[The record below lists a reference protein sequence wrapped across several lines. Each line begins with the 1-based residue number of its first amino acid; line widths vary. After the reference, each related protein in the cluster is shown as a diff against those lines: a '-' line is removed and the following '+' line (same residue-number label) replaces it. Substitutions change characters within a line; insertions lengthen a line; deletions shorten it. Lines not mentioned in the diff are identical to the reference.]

1 MNAKKLYLGIDAGSV
16 SVNTVLVDE
25 MGALV
30 ARDYRRTRGMVIE
43 TIRGA
48 VADIH
53 RSLADGAVIA
63 GCGTTGSGRVL
74 AASLVGADL
83 VKNEITAHTAAGL
96 AFNPET
102 RTILEIGGE
111 DSKIIILE
119 GGMPVD
125 FAMNSICAAGTGAF
139 LDQMAGRLGLPIEE
153 LGNMALRAG
162 GEAKI
167 SGRCTVFAESDMIF
181 KQQTGIPLDD
191 IVKGLCRSMV
201 RNYLNDVGQGKKIS
215 GPILFQG
222 GVAANAGIVKAFEEE
237 LHAAITIPPN
247 HDVMGAIGIALL
259 TRDHVRGKTATDAN
273 YPSAMKSAADI
284 AGNDFRA
291 RGFSCSNCANN
302 CEIVAFES
310 GGKALGY
317 LGGRCGRWE
326 GNA

>member
-1 MNAKKLYLGIDAGSV
+1 MNMNNLYLGIDAGSV
-16 SVNTVLVDE
+16 SVNAVLVDE
-25 MGALV
+25 AGHLV
-30 ARDYRRTRGMVIE
+30 ARDYRRTRGKVIE
-43 TIRGA
+43 SIRDS
-48 VADIH
+48 VAAING
-53 RSLADGAVIA
+53 SLADGAAIA

-74 AASLVGADL
+74 AASLLGTDL
-83 VKNEITAHTAAGL
+83 VKNEITAHTTAAL
-96 AFNPET
+96 ACSTEV

-119 GGMPVD
+119 DGMPVD

-139 LDQMAGRLGLPIEE
+139 LDQMASRLGLPIEE
-153 LGNMALRAG
+153 LGTMALRAD

-201 RNYLNDVGQGKKIS
+201 RNYLNDVGQGKKIV

-222 GVAANAGIVKAFEEE
+222 GVAANKGIVAAFEEE
-237 LHAAITIPPN
+237 LHIPVTIPPN
-247 HDVMGAIGIALL
+247 HDVMGAIGMALL
-259 TRDHVRGKTATDAN
+259 TRDFMVERRNAGGDCA
-273 YPSAMKSAADI
+273 SSMKSAIDI
-284 AGNDFRA
+284 AENDFRA
-291 RGFSCSNCANN
+291 RGFSCNNCRNN

-310 GGKALGY
+310 DGKALGY

-326 GNA
+326 GRA